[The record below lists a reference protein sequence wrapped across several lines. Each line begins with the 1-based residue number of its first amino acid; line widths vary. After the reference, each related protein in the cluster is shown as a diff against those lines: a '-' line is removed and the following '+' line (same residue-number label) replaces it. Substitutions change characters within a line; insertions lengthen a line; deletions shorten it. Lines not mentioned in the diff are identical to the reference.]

1 MNAQE
6 LINQLTHLSESNGVQ
21 LKDIE
26 VYYRFDFD
34 SDIEDVNFLFED
46 IFDQETNNILESV
59 VLVSKDE

>member
-34 SDIEDVNFLFED
+34 SDIEDINFLFED
-46 IFDQETNNILESV
+46 IFDQETNSILESV

>member
-46 IFDQETNNILESV
+46 IFDQETNSILESV

>member
-6 LINQLTHLSESNGVQ
+6 LINQLTHLSESNGVD

-26 VYYRFDFD
+26 VYYRFDYD
-34 SDIEDVNFLFED
+34 DDIQDVNFLFED

-59 VLVSKDE
+59 VLVTNA

>member
-34 SDIEDVNFLFED
+34 SDIEDINFLFED
-46 IFDQETNNILESV
+46 IFYQETNSILESV